1 MGGPEYGNGDQVV
14 EQRSSVKIATTAKG
28 DATVEV
34 KVYDGA
40 TQEALDALREI
51 AVRTYQ
57 QTTTAVRA

>member
-1 MGGPEYGNGDQVV
+1 VSVPEHNNGDQAV

-40 TQEALDALREI
+40 TQDGLDALREI
-51 AVRTYQ
+51 AVSTYR
-57 QTTTAVRA
+57 QTTQAVRA

>member
-1 MGGPEYGNGDQVV
+1 MSASEYGNGDQAV

-51 AVRTYQ
+51 AVKTYQ
-57 QTTTAVRA
+57 QTTQAVRA